1 MVDYPRSLQPHTL
14 FKFSLGHVQP
24 TYFFRVVN
32 QIVNA
37 ARMTTVKNKLISS
50 TQVATINVKEHDKD
64 DVPNK
69 AGLVAFNLPK
79 ESQLQKNL
87 ENCTVGSAEKEE
99 NTILMVLTVR
109 SRLFDAHRLIC
120 LAHDF
125 FILLYNHVIEY

>member
-1 MVDYPRSLQPHTL
+1 MCNQRIL
-14 FKFSLGHVQP
+14 
-24 TYFFRVVN
+24 FRVVN

-37 ARMTTVKNKLISS
+37 ARMTTVKNKLIKS
-50 TQVATINVKEHDKD
+50 TQVATIDVKEHDKD

-69 AGLVAFNLPK
+69 AGIITFNLPM
-79 ESQLQKNL
+79 ESQLRKNL
-87 ENCTVGSAEKEE
+87 ENFTVGSAEKEE
-99 NTILMVLTVR
+99 DTILMVLAVC

>member
-1 MVDYPRSLQPHTL
+1 MCNQRIL
-14 FKFSLGHVQP
+14 
-24 TYFFRVVN
+24 FRVVN

-37 ARMTTVKNKLISS
+37 ARMTTVKNKLIKS
-50 TQVATINVKEHDKD
+50 TQVATIDVKEHDKD

-69 AGLVAFNLPK
+69 AGVVAFNLPK
-79 ESQLQKNL
+79 ESQLHYNL

-99 NTILMVLTVR
+99 NTILMVLAVR

-125 FILLYNHVIEY
+125 LYCCIIMLLHIKCKPCQYIIV